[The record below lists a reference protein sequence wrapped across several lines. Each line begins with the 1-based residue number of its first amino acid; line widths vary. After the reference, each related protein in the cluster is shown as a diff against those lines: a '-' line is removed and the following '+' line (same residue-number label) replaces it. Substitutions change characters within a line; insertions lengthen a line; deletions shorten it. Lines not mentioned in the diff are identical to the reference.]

1 MGKYK
6 DVDKTTIPD
15 AIIPPTAVR
24 IKRTDTETGE
34 SAVGVGWTHDEA
46 RKKAQEK
53 LDKGQGEKK

>member
-6 DVDKTTIPD
+6 DVDKTKISD
-15 AIIPPTAVR
+15 AILPPTAAR
-24 IKRTDTETGE
+24 IKRTNTETGE
-34 SAVGVGWTHDEA
+34 SAVGVGRTYNEA

>member
-24 IKRTDTETGE
+24 IERTNTETGE
-34 SAVGVGWTHDEA
+34 SAVGVSNTYDGA
-46 RKKAQEK
+46 REKAQEK